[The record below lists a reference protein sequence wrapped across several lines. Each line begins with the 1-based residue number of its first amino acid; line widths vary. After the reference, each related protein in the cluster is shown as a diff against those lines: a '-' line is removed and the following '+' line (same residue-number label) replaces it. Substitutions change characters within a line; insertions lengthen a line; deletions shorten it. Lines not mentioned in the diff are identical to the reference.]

1 MVALNKITQFH
12 IQQCRCGKGGF
23 IQFLHAKG
31 KKNRQKIS
39 TATKGKKSRNTVIIL
54 IWSLPSAD
62 FICLCCFY
70 LLRLIILETNLSA
83 CLQMAEL
90 RIILICTH
98 THSAFVHCFFFF
110 LFPLWYIFN
119 SYFNN
124 CSSNAGFKT
133 PTHGMHAYSCHMF
146 ALIEGWAGFLY
157 RSNYRCWTQRILKT
171 CRQNHRCERSVCFLN

>member
-1 MVALNKITQFH
+1 MQKVKRTDKKS
-12 IQQCRCGKGGF
+12 QQ
-23 IQFLHAKG
+23 Q
-31 KKNRQKIS
+31 Q
-39 TATKGKKSRNTVIIL
+39 KGKKSRNTVIIL

-90 RIILICTH
+90 GIILICTH
-98 THSAFVHCFFFF
+98 THSAFVHNFFF

-124 CSSNAGFKT
+124 WSGNAGFKT
-133 PTHGMHAYSCHMF
+133 PTHGTHAYSRHMS

-157 RSNYRCWTQRILKT
+157 RSNYRCWTHRILKT